1 MDFTIFLGFLVIAGI
16 FYETIISNGNAGLFY
31 SSHAFIV
38 VVGGILAVTLINFPF
53 SQMKMIGVWF
63 RVLFFPKTRNHRAD
77 ILFLIK
83 MSYQIHRQGLPSLEQ
98 NISNTKDNFLRYALI
113 QIQQKTDPVHIRVM
127 LREMVDSS
135 EKRHE
140 MGIHYFEQIAKY
152 APGLALVGTLLGLV
166 QLLSNLDDPKS
177 VGPNMATALVA
188 TFYGVGSSN
197 LIFLPLADRLR
208 VASYAERLHKEIL
221 IEGIMA
227 IAKGELPIVVKE
239 KIYSLVTEKDRE
251 YLRKFENN

>member
-1 MDFTIFLGFLVIAGI
+1 MDISIFLGFLVIAGI
-16 FYETIISNGNAGLFY
+16 FYETIVAVGATKLFF
-31 SSHAFIV
+31 SPHAFIV

-83 MSYQIHRQGLPSLEQ
+83 MSYKIHRQGLPSIEQ
-98 NISNTKDNFLRYALI
+98 DINDTKDNFLRYAMM
-113 QIQQKTDPVHIRVM
+113 QIQQKTDPIHIRLM

-166 QLLSNLDDPKS
+166 QLLSHLDDPKS

-188 TFYGVGSSN
+188 TFYGVGASN

-208 VASYAERLHKEIL
+208 VASYTERLHKEIL
-221 IEGIMA
+221 IEGIMS
-227 IAKGELPIVVKE
+227 IAKGELPIVVRE
-239 KIYSLVTEKDRE
+239 KIYSLVTEKDRV
-251 YLRKFENN
+251 YLKKKETN